1 MHNASSASIIDSL
14 ESRQLFANVA
24 LSFAEGQL
32 NLIGSNSADAVTI
45 LVKGDTLAVRAARGT
60 TINGSSADMLF
71 NKWAVTTLF
80 AQMRGGNDT
89 VNINEVDQ
97 GIGGTI
103 DTGAGADV
111 VTIVNSVL
119 GSALVQTGD
128 DADVLA
134 VWSSR
139 MINVTADTGRGND
152 LAAVYGNTVFGH
164 SSLVLGDGDDTLLV
178 AKTTVFGFTSITAG
192 AGRDTAIG
200 WKNDLV
206 GGVFLN
212 GFERTIGSI

>member
-1 MHNASSASIIDSL
+1 MSIPLNRVAVDAL

-24 LSFAEGQL
+24 LSFADGQL
-32 NLIGSNSADAVTI
+32 NLVGSNSADAITI
-45 LVKGDTLAVRAARGT
+45 QVRGDTLAVQAGRGT
-60 TINGSSADMLF
+60 TINGSSRDVLF
-71 NKWAVTTLF
+71 NKWSVTTLF
-80 AQMRGGNDT
+80 AQMRGGNDA
-89 VNINEVDQ
+89 VNINDVDQ

-103 DTGAGADV
+103 DTGAGGDV

-119 GSALVQTGD
+119 GSALIQTGD
-128 DADVLA
+128 DADALA

-200 WKNDLV
+200 WKNELI
-206 GGVFLN
+206 GGSWAS
-212 GFERTIGSI
+212 GFEKTYGTL